1 MPEKRIAQYKQIE
14 NDLLQKINLGYYKKD
29 DLIPTEFELSNT
41 YGVSRVTVR
50 KATDNLVARGLLKRV
65 AGVGTFVCHSS
76 VTLNPSTIQGFSETM
91 TNQGISVRTEVPTF
105 MLMNAPA
112 NISSILRIE
121 AHVMGRHGQISP
133 LLLGVLLIRPAKRL
147 PETPIID
154 SFR

>member
-91 TNQGISVRTEVPTF
+91 TNQGISVR
-105 MLMNAPA
+105 
-112 NISSILRIE
+112 I
-121 AHVMGRHGQISP
+121 
-133 LLLGVLLIRPAKRL
+133 
-147 PETPIID
+147 
-154 SFR
+154 